1 MTSHVESFLWD
12 TVAHVKIASAS
23 ILFTGP
29 NYWGRHLASDPTH
42 ELQPITHDFDQEY
55 DDSHSSVADSHA
67 DDGHGDE
74 HGGSV
79 HISYE
84 DLYASIMFFAC
95 IYVGGQLASR
105 LLRMPSLVGEIF
117 VGILLGPNLAAYVPN
132 PVSFV
137 MLGEIGLILLVLEA
151 GIDIDLT
158 MLKLIGTR
166 GFIIAIIG
174 SILPIAIAI
183 AIAFAIGTDTAG
195 SIAAGAAFGPT
206 SLGIA
211 MNILRQ
217 VGAFLSQFKRLL
229 QWLMYISLL
238 SGENCQHS
246 RRTAHC

>member
-1 MTSHVESFLWD
+1 
-12 TVAHVKIASAS
+12 
-23 ILFTGP
+23 
-29 NYWGRHLASDPTH
+29 
-42 ELQPITHDFDQEY
+42 
-55 DDSHSSVADSHA
+55 
-67 DDGHGDE
+67 
-74 HGGSV
+74 
-79 HISYE
+79 
-84 DLYASIMFFAC
+84 
-95 IYVGGQLASR
+95 
-105 LLRMPSLVGEIF
+105 MPSLVGEIF

-217 VGAFLSQFKRLL
+217 VGAFLSQFKWLL
-229 QWLMYISLL
+229 HWLMYISLL

-246 RRTAHC
+246 RRAAYC